1 MTCTSPIGSCQ
12 AEEAVVVGEAAESD
26 RIGPRRAGLLA
37 VGLAQ
42 QRGRRGVIG
51 VGDGPMSRPAARV
64 SRDPDA
70 IKGDHDLLDSRSA
83 VTTTRRPTKDPVE
96 DQAAAARAAAVEAE
110 HEQRRAPS
118 GPRATVRDDAQ
129 VRAQETK
136 VLQAFTDV
144 WLLPVQDRRPAGDA
158 SRAEAA
164 RLRAA
169 PAAERVVIDCRPM
182 PRWYSPATAT
192 RRSARVRSLDRQG
205 YRPVIR

>member
-1 MTCTSPIGSCQ
+1 
-12 AEEAVVVGEAAESD
+12 
-26 RIGPRRAGLLA
+26 
-37 VGLAQ
+37 
-42 QRGRRGVIG
+42 
-51 VGDGPMSRPAARV
+51 MSRPAARV

-169 PAAERVVIDCRPM
+169 PAASCSGAGGDRPVGLRRAGTH
-182 PRWYSPATAT
+182 PLPPPGAAPGSVPLIVRATA
-192 RRSARVRSLDRQG
+192 R
-205 YRPVIR
+205 